1 MQVSCRSGL
10 ARCGEGHRS
19 QEQGPQSL
27 ITELRLLS
35 TLTKKKQKNPEAAPG
50 STAPVPTSLNM
61 YLVSAQFPLEQGPF
75 LTMLMAYHRAEAS
88 PSEILKP
95 KLHNYSFT

>member
-10 ARCGEGHRS
+10 ARCGEAHRS
-19 QEQGPQSL
+19 QGQGPQSL
-27 ITELRLLS
+27 ITELRLIS
-35 TLTKKKQKNPEAAPG
+35 ALTKKKNPEAAPG
-50 STAPVPTSLNM
+50 STTPAPTSLNVS
-61 YLVSAQFPLEQGPF
+61 LASAQFPLEQGPF